1 MQAFDPYRKKPG
13 QARSTATVEAI
24 FEATARILQNEGI
37 AALNTN
43 AIARLAGIS
52 IGTLYQYFAD
62 KKAILVALARRE
74 LDFTQR
80 TAMDAMTRTDV
91 AADPAPE
98 PEPEPIRAAVRALI
112 RGFGGRQRARKL
124 LIEALVAN
132 GLAGELSRPVDAAMQ
147 AIVAHQARTDGT
159 GAMSPVAVYVMTR
172 ALIGAIRA
180 AVMEQ
185 SPYLNRPEFED
196 EMVRLIGGYVADAGH
211 RTG

>member
-1 MQAFDPYRKKPG
+1 MQPFDPYRKKPG

-62 KKAILVALARRE
+62 KKAILIALARRE
-74 LDFTQR
+74 LDFTQK
-80 TAMDAMTRTDV
+80 TAIDAMTRTDV
-91 AADPAPE
+91 TAD

-112 RGFGGRQRARKL
+112 KGFGGRQRARKL

-132 GLAGELSRPVDAAMQ
+132 GLTGELSRPVDAAMQ
-147 AIVAHQARTDGT
+147 AIVAHQARANGA

-196 EMVRLIGGYVADAGH
+196 EMVRLISGYAADASH